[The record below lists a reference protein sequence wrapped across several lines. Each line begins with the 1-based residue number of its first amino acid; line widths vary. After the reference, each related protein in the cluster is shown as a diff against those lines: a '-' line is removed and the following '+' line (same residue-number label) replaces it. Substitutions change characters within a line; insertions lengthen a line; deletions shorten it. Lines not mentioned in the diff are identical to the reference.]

1 MLLIKKEV
9 LCLMFNL
16 IILRGNS
23 GSGKTTLSKQIQ
35 KKIGKNTLLI
45 PQDTVRREM
54 LNAKDGADNPA
65 ISLLMDLLGYGH
77 EHCDYV
83 ILEGILNVKWY
94 APVFKKAKELFGNS
108 MNAYYFD
115 IPFEETVKRHQ
126 ERHITS
132 FGEEKMRSW
141 WL

>member
-1 MLLIKKEV
+1 MQKEGIEMKFKKTIVSLTGLALLSV
-9 LCLMFNL
+9 DSL
-16 IILRGNS
+16 
-23 GSGKTTLSKQIQ
+23 TLSS
-35 KKIGKNTLLI
+35 NPVSAAENDDSTTVTLK
-45 PQDTVRREM
+45 V
-54 LNAKDGADNPA
+54 
-65 ISLLMDLLGYGH
+65 
-77 EHCDYV
+77 
-83 ILEGILNVKWY
+83 
-94 APVFKKAKELFGNS
+94 KKAKELFGNS

>member
-1 MLLIKKEV
+1 M
-9 LCLMFNL
+9 
-16 IILRGNS
+16 
-23 GSGKTTLSKQIQ
+23 
-35 KKIGKNTLLI
+35 
-45 PQDTVRREM
+45 
-54 LNAKDGADNPA
+54 
-65 ISLLMDLLGYGH
+65 
-77 EHCDYV
+77 
-83 ILEGILNVKWY
+83 NVKWY

>member
-1 MLLIKKEV
+1 MTLRSISGNVKSQKPLIYKD
-9 LCLMFNL
+9 FP
-16 IILRGNS
+16 ILRGKFEN
-23 GSGKTTLSKQIQ
+23 
-35 KKIGKNTLLI
+35 
-45 PQDTVRREM
+45 QDTVRREM

>member
-1 MLLIKKEV
+1 MKFKKTIVSLTGLALLSV
-9 LCLMFNL
+9 DSL
-16 IILRGNS
+16 
-23 GSGKTTLSKQIQ
+23 TLSS
-35 KKIGKNTLLI
+35 NPVSAAENDDSTTVTLK
-45 PQDTVRREM
+45 V
-54 LNAKDGADNPA
+54 
-65 ISLLMDLLGYGH
+65 
-77 EHCDYV
+77 
-83 ILEGILNVKWY
+83 
-94 APVFKKAKELFGNS
+94 KKAKELFGNS

>member
-1 MLLIKKEV
+1 MQKESIEMKFKKTIVSLTGLALLSV
-9 LCLMFNL
+9 DSL
-16 IILRGNS
+16 
-23 GSGKTTLSKQIQ
+23 TLSS
-35 KKIGKNTLLI
+35 NPVSAAENDDSTTVTLK
-45 PQDTVRREM
+45 V
-54 LNAKDGADNPA
+54 
-65 ISLLMDLLGYGH
+65 
-77 EHCDYV
+77 
-83 ILEGILNVKWY
+83 
-94 APVFKKAKELFGNS
+94 KKAKELFGNS